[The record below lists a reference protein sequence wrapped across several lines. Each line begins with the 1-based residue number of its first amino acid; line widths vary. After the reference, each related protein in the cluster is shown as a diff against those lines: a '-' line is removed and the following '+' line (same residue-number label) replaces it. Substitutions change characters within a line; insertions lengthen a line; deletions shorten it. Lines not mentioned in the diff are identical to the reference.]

1 MQRHS
6 IEGGRIVMKIVHI
19 YAQNLRI
26 WEQLTKESQCLVN
39 AHVQFDDLIE
49 TLPQYN
55 TRDVL
60 GVVLFP
66 KILNTS
72 VFRYLKQL
80 DNAFYFVKKPV
91 VLIGDN
97 VSKFLETANSSHKT
111 YKNLILYIHNSEG
124 GTISD
129 TDIHDIMT
137 LLLAEHGGVYNIPKN
152 RFQRKP
158 VKVSSLLKDAN
169 SDASFVLDLMLGD
182 DEQHA
187 IRNAISTQTTKEK
200 GDSSG

>member
-1 MQRHS
+1 
-6 IEGGRIVMKIVHI
+6 MKIVHI
-19 YAQNLRI
+19 YAQNLKI

-39 AHVQFDDLIE
+39 AHVQFDDLLE

-60 GVVLFP
+60 GIILFP
-66 KILNTS
+66 KVLNTS
-72 VFRYLKQL
+72 LFRYLKQL
-80 DNAFYFVKKPV
+80 DNSFYFVKKPV
-91 VLIGDN
+91 VIIGDN
-97 VSKFLETANSSHKT
+97 ISKFLETASPSNKA

-129 TDIHDIMT
+129 TDIHEIMT

-158 VKVSSLLKDAN
+158 VSASSILKDAD

-187 IRNAISTQTTKEK
+187 IRNAISTQTIKEK
-200 GDSSG
+200 GDPSG

>member
-1 MQRHS
+1 
-6 IEGGRIVMKIVHI
+6 MKIVHI
-19 YAQNLRI
+19 CAQNLQI

-39 AHVQFDDLIE
+39 AHVQFNDLIE

-72 VFRYLKQL
+72 VFRQLKQL
-80 DNAFYFVKKPV
+80 DASFYFVKKPV

-97 VSKFLETANSSHKT
+97 ISKLLETADSSNKA
-111 YKNLILYIHNSEG
+111 YKNLILYIHNSES

-129 TDIHDIMT
+129 TDIHAIMT

-158 VKVSSLLKDAN
+158 VNVASVLKDTN

-182 DEQHA
+182 DRPHE

-200 GDSSG
+200 GDASG

>member
-1 MQRHS
+1 
-6 IEGGRIVMKIVHI
+6 MKIVHI
-19 YAQNLRI
+19 YAQNLKI

-39 AHVQFDDLIE
+39 AHVQFDDLLE

-60 GVVLFP
+60 GVILFP
-66 KILNTS
+66 KVLNTS
-72 VFRYLKQL
+72 LFRYLKQL
-80 DNAFYFVKKPV
+80 DNSFYFVKKPV
-91 VLIGDN
+91 VIIGDN
-97 VSKFLETANSSHKT
+97 ISKFLETASPSNKA

-129 TDIHDIMT
+129 TDIHEIMT

-158 VKVSSLLKDAN
+158 VSASSILKDAD

-187 IRNAISTQTTKEK
+187 IRNAISTQTIKEK
-200 GDSSG
+200 GDPSG